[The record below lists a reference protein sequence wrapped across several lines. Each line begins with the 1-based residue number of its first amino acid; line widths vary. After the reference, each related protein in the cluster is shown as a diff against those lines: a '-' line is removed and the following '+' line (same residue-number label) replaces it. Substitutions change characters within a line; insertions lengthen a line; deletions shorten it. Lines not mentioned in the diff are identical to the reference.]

1 MSTISILPGF
11 ISGALG
17 PFASG
22 LMLTNMASGLLSS
35 LFRLFYGISA
45 GLA

>member
-1 MSTISILPGF
+1 MSIIAMPLGF
-11 ISGALG
+11 VSGALG
-17 PFASG
+17 PIASG
-22 LMLTNMASGLLSS
+22 LMLTNVASGLLSS

>member
-1 MSTISILPGF
+1 MLVPGF
-11 ISGALG
+11 ISGLLG
-17 PFASG
+17 PVASG
-22 LMLTNMASGLLSS
+22 LMLTNVASDLLSS